1 MIIVGLT
8 GGIGSGKSTISKYLK
23 KKKIPVFD
31 SDKEEK
37 NQVVRN
43 TFFNRGW
50 MGLVLILMMFTSITL
65 LGLWEKKRSR
75 KRFQEAVRKLK
86 ELEAMTLTK
95 AIK

>member
-1 MIIVGLT
+1 
-8 GGIGSGKSTISKYLK
+8 
-23 KKKIPVFD
+23 
-31 SDKEEK
+31 
-37 NQVVRN
+37 
-43 TFFNRGW
+43 

-86 ELEAMTLTK
+86 ELEAMPLTK

>member
-1 MIIVGLT
+1 
-8 GGIGSGKSTISKYLK
+8 
-23 KKKIPVFD
+23 
-31 SDKEEK
+31 
-37 NQVVRN
+37 
-43 TFFNRGW
+43 

-65 LGLWEKKRSR
+65 LSLWEKKRSR

>member
-1 MIIVGLT
+1 
-8 GGIGSGKSTISKYLK
+8 
-23 KKKIPVFD
+23 
-31 SDKEEK
+31 
-37 NQVVRN
+37 
-43 TFFNRGW
+43 

-86 ELEAMTLTK
+86 ELEAMTLTE